1 LIVLDAR
8 VVHLPLVHQ
17 ARRKQI
23 RESQIDINTNSA
35 THEVWSGLVWSA
47 VYRLPLLCPKLNHAS
62 YGILENMSFTQKIA
76 LASCLALIGMA
87 APGHSTPSYFRRAQP
102 DNSDSIILVQPT
114 MYQVFPFNVSKSVP
128 TVSQLE
134 VQRTDDASTL
144 ENIAVFEG
152 IPADAKTC
160 MLGWVQAAKDERT
173 DFVVKGNGLLAA
185 QQLSRFPDGAVS
197 WETITP
203 IDKEA
208 IDQGWPLLHP
218 DTTSW
223 PDIET
228 AETHIAGFLEC
239 AETIYLK
246 IQVDYRDHDGYVYL
260 GQDAKNGL
268 TLEVR

>member
-1 LIVLDAR
+1 M
-8 VVHLPLVHQ
+8 
-17 ARRKQI
+17 
-23 RESQIDINTNSA
+23 
-35 THEVWSGLVWSA
+35 
-47 VYRLPLLCPKLNHAS
+47 Y
-62 YGILENMSFTQKIA
+62 FTQKFGLVIT
-76 LASCLALIGMA
+76 CLALTGMA
-87 APGHSTPSYFRRAQP
+87 SPVHSSSIRAQP
-102 DNSDSIILVQPT
+102 DTGNPNIFVQPT
-114 MYQVFPFNVSKSVP
+114 MYQVFPFEASKAAP

-134 VQRTDDASTL
+134 VLRTDDTSAL

-160 MLGWVQAAKDERT
+160 VLGWVQAAKDERT

-185 QQLSRFPDGAVS
+185 QQLSRLPDGDVS

-203 IDKEA
+203 IAEEA
-208 IDQGWPLLHP
+208 VEQGRPLLHP

-228 AETHIAGFLEC
+228 AESHIAGYVDC

-246 IQVDYRDHDGYVYL
+246 IQVDDRDHDGSVYL

-268 TLEVR
+268 TLTVH